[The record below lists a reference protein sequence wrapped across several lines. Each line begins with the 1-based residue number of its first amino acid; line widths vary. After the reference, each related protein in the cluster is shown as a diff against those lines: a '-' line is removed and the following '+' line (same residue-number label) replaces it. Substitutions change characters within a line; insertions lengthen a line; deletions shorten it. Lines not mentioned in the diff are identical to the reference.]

1 MIRVNTVLSILYA
14 TFQFFLNIYQIFSVY
29 GIHSTGLFSV
39 KWWLS
44 SMAWVAWGLLI
55 DFVVVEKLKILESL
69 LLIYGETFK
78 LGRYKG
84 NF

>member
-1 MIRVNTVLSILYA
+1 
-14 TFQFFLNIYQIFSVY
+14 
-29 GIHSTGLFSV
+29 
-39 KWWLS
+39 
-44 SMAWVAWGLLI
+44 MAWVAWGLLI